1 MTTITVRKL
10 NPEVHDQIRIHAA
23 KHGRSVEA
31 EVRSILAT
39 YVRQHQSSPKD
50 IAKRIHQRFAKI
62 GHADDLS
69 LPKRQAVADPITFD
83 E

>member
-10 NPEVHDQIRIHAA
+10 NPEVHDQIRLYAA

-31 EVRSILAT
+31 EVRNILAA

-50 IAKRIHQRFAKI
+50 CLLYTSDA
-62 GHADDLS
+62 AD
-69 LPKRQAVADPITFD
+69 